1 MRAGFGVDIIVWRG
15 GGCWKRGLVDLILLG
30 GFDKYCRH
38 VVICLYVL
46 VPLLVLW
53 GFGLLDWIRWGGFVL
68 SLCLVFVLCVSFF
81 HTWFR
86 KYLYK
91 YSTVLSSFLAYLP
104 PFNDAFV
111 LPFILH
117 SYLVLSHPCVC
128 MSLWSFRFAT
138 YVHTYVC
145 ACSW

>member
-53 GFGLLDWIRWGGFVL
+53 GFGLLDWIRWGGLCSVTL
-68 SLCLVFVLCVSFF
+68 SRICSLCI
-81 HTWFR
+81 
-86 KYLYK
+86 
-91 YSTVLSSFLAYLP
+91 FL
-104 PFNDAFV
+104 
-111 LPFILH
+111 
-117 SYLVLSHPCVC
+117 SYLVS
-128 MSLWSFRFAT
+128 
-138 YVHTYVC
+138 
-145 ACSW
+145 